1 MTMRSVLKILF
12 CILAV
17 LCIACFS
24 LISALNF
31 DVSFLYGGF

>member
-1 MTMRSVLKILF
+1 MRGVLKMLF

-24 LISALNF
+24 MISVVNF